1 MALIRTAIA
10 LVCGSTAQ
18 FAKMSLLMKVCV
30 TVVNVLFLPLHLLD
44 ALGLYRVYKRFMP
57 LCLHHLSKK
66 YNEKM
71 HDKKKELFRT
81 LPELNKNN
89 GHLTI
94 LEIGCGTGTNFEF
107 YPPGSKVICTDP
119 NPHFQKY
126 LSQNMNKNDHLMY
139 ERFLVASGEDLSAVE
154 DQSVD
159 AVVCTLVLCSVNNTP
174 QTLREVHR
182 ILRPVSVLL
191 GVIVVNSLRG
201 VNRHFGEVQLK

>member
-1 MALIRTAIA
+1 
-10 LVCGSTAQ
+10 
-18 FAKMSLLMKVCV
+18 MKVCV

-159 AVVCTLVLCSVNNTP
+159 AVVCTLVLCSVSNTP